1 MFCALAEFFLFLL
14 HLTNVNTGLG
24 LLRCGGAGWAAAHAG
39 SCAREGGSWAS
50 CCALLGQKEMEPT
63 QAKGKAFFFLFKK
76 GLNQSFQHIYKQKFD
91 LLIWGY
97 FKNCFLSYF
106 WKQNIF
112 S

>member
-1 MFCALAEFFLFLL
+1 LGTTADAWGHGGSDCER
-14 HLTNVNTGLG
+14 GL
-24 LLRCGGAGWAAAHAG
+24 AAA
-39 SCAREGGSWAS
+39 RETGGSWAS
-50 CCALLGQKEMEPT
+50 CCALLGQKEMEPI

-76 GLNQSFQHIYKQKFD
+76 GLNQNFQHLYKPKFD
-91 LLIWGY
+91 LLIWDY